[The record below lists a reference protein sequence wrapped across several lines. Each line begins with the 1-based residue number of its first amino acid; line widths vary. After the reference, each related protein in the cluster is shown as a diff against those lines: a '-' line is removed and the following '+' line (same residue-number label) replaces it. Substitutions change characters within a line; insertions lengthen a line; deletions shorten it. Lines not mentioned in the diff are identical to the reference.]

1 MIQSHPVAAGSA
13 VISSPTHS
21 AFHAQKTMKFRLSA
35 LALLSATAG
44 CTTPTAPTAPVAPPV
59 QLGVASFNM
68 AWAGTQADFQAHLN
82 LCTAVEWCDTRPRRN
97 KGEST
102 PSPEAIAT
110 AKRCEAAIDKFAG
123 GAPQAMHIAPCNAYK
138 SKNPAD
144 VTLANY
150 QVKLAG
156 LRATIASLIEHDR
169 VQVIAFQEVKSDQAV
184 RDVLGKH
191 AATFDVCFAP
201 HNAFQT
207 VAFAWNKAATQ
218 KPGQCASR
226 TQLAVADNPANAA
239 NFRTL
244 RPGLALELSVNG
256 QPVTFMNLHLKS
268 SCANLKPFGPFQPRK
283 LDDADAACR
292 VLNRQV
298 PALEDW
304 IEAVGARSPRFV
316 LLGDFNRRIDEE
328 AAEAVPPSQV
338 RADGSDPAGP
348 NKKDALGYVSTKYLW
363 QEISDGKPTLFQ
375 VPLSGADSGCKG
387 FTGLD
392 HIVISGALKAV
403 QTDAT
408 FGSRKVPVASQP
420 GQAIET
426 SDHCPRIM
434 TLNL

>member
-1 MIQSHPVAAGSA
+1 MNL
-13 VISSPTHS
+13 
-21 AFHAQKTMKFRLSA
+21 RLSA

-44 CTTPTAPTAPVAPPV
+44 CTTPATQVSQPVP
-59 QLGVASFNM
+59 LGVASFNM
-68 AWAGTQADFQAHLN
+68 AWAGTEADFQAHLAM
-82 LCTAVEWCDTRPRRN
+82 CTAVEWCDTRPRRN
-97 KGEST
+97 RGEST
-102 PSPEAIAT
+102 PSPDAFAT

-123 GAPQAMHIAPCNAYK
+123 GAPRAMHIAPCNAYK
-138 SKNPAD
+138 SKNTAD

-150 QVKLAG
+150 RIKLVG
-156 LRATIASLIEHDR
+156 LRATIARLIEKDG

-191 AATFDVCFAP
+191 GATFDVCFAP

-226 TQLAVADNPANAA
+226 TELAVADDPANPAS
-239 NFRTL
+239 FRTL
-244 RPGLALELSVNG
+244 RPGLALELTVNG
-256 QPVTFMNLHLKS
+256 QPVTFMNVHLKS
-268 SCANLKPFGPFQPRK
+268 ACANLKPNGPFQPRK

-304 IEAVGARSPRFV
+304 VDAVAAKSPRFV

-328 AAEAVPPSQV
+328 AAEAVPPSHV
-338 RADGSDPAGP
+338 RTDGSDPAGP
-348 NKKDALGYVSTKYLW
+348 NKKDALGYVATRYLW

-387 FTGLD
+387 FAGLD
-392 HIVISGALKAV
+392 HIVVSQALRAA
-403 QTDAT
+403 QPDAM
-408 FGSRKVPVASQP
+408 FGSRKVPVVSEP
-420 GQAIET
+420 GQVIET

>member
-1 MIQSHPVAAGSA
+1 
-13 VISSPTHS
+13 
-21 AFHAQKTMKFRLSA
+21 MKFRLSA

-44 CTTPTAPTAPVAPPV
+44 CATSPQQAPQPV
-59 QLGVASFNM
+59 QVGVASFNM
-68 AWAGTQADFQAHLN
+68 AWAGTEADFASHLAM
-82 LCTAVEWCDTRPRRN
+82 CTAVEWCDTRPRRN
-97 KGEST
+97 RGETT

-110 AKRCEAAIDKFAG
+110 AKRCEAAVDTFAG
-123 GAPQAMHIAPCNAYK
+123 GARQAMQIAPCNAYK
-138 SKNPAD
+138 SKSTAD

-150 QVKLAG
+150 QKKLAG
-156 LRATIASLIEHDR
+156 LRATIAGLIEKDG

-191 AATFDVCFAP
+191 AATFDVCHAP

-207 VAFAWNKAATQ
+207 VAFAWNKAVTQ
-218 KPGQCASR
+218 RPGQCSSR
-226 TQLAVADNPANAA
+226 AELAVAEDPANAA
-239 NFRTL
+239 NFRTV
-244 RPGLALELSVNG
+244 RPGLALELTVNG
-256 QPVTFMNLHLKS
+256 KPVTFMNVHLKS

-298 PALEDW
+298 PALEEW
-304 IEAVGARSPRFV
+304 IEAVDAKSPRFV

-328 AAEAVPPSQV
+328 AAEAVPPAQV
-338 RADGSDPAGP
+338 RTDGSDPAGP
-348 NKKDALGYVSTKYLW
+348 NKKDALGYVTTKYLW
-363 QEISDGKPTLFQ
+363 QEISDGKPNLFQ
-375 VPLSGADSGCKG
+375 VPLAGADSGCKG

-392 HIVISGALKAV
+392 HIVISQALKAA

-408 FGSRKVPVASQP
+408 FGSRKVPVVNEP
-420 GQAIET
+420 GQPIES

>member
-1 MIQSHPVAAGSA
+1 
-13 VISSPTHS
+13 
-21 AFHAQKTMKFRLSA
+21 MKFRLSA

-44 CTTPTAPTAPVAPPV
+44 CTTVPPQATQPVP
-59 QLGVASFNM
+59 LGVASFNM
-68 AWAGTQADFQAHLN
+68 AWAGTEADFQAHLA

-97 KGEST
+97 RGEST
-102 PSPEAIAT
+102 PTPEAIAT
-110 AKRCEAAIDKFAG
+110 AKRCEAAIDAFAG
-123 GAPQAMHIAPCNAYK
+123 GAPQAMRIAPCNAYK
-138 SKNPAD
+138 SKNTAD

-150 QVKLAG
+150 QKKMAG
-156 LRATIASLIEHDR
+156 LRATIASLIEKDG

-184 RDVLGKH
+184 RDVLGSH
-191 AATFDVCFAP
+191 AATFEVCFAP

-226 TQLAVADNPANAA
+226 TELAVSDDPTNPANL
-239 NFRTL
+239 RTV
-244 RPGLALELSVNG
+244 RPGLALELTVNG
-256 QPVTFMNLHLKS
+256 QPVTFMNVHLKA
-268 SCANLKPFGPFQPRK
+268 SCANLKPNGPFQPRK

-304 IEAVGARSPRFV
+304 IESVGAKSPRFV

-338 RADGSDPAGP
+338 RSDGSDPAGP
-348 NKKDALGYVSTKYLW
+348 NKKDALGYVTTRYLW
-363 QEISDGKPTLFQ
+363 QEISDGSPTLFQ

-392 HIVISGALKAV
+392 HIVVSQALRSV
-403 QTDAT
+403 QPDAT
-408 FGSRKVPVASQP
+408 FGSRKVPVVNAP
-420 GQAIET
+420 GQLIET

-434 TLNL
+434 TLTL